1 MMENEYYSMDIDI
14 VYEKLQ
20 SSPAGL
26 STDEV
31 ESRKKK
37 YGINVLEEKKPKSKA
52 RVFLEQFQDI
62 LVMIL
67 IASAIISL
75 FTGGLES
82 TIVIFFVISLNAT
95 LGTIQYFKAE
105 KSLKSLKNLSSPT
118 TKVIRNGMETRIQ
131 SSEVIVGDVVV
142 LETGDIISA
151 DIRLIKQVNLEI
163 DESSLTGE
171 SLSVEKN
178 ANIVLKKDLP
188 IAEQK
193 NMAFSSSLVT
203 EGRGLGIVV
212 AVGMNTEIGKIAK
225 ALKETKKDKTPLQ
238 DSLDNFSK
246 NLAIIIISICLIV
259 FGLSLYR
266 HVKLLDALMF
276 AVALAVAAIPEALS
290 SIVTIVLALG
300 TQKMAVEKAIVKEL
314 KAVEGLGCITVICTD
329 KTGTITQNKMSVRE
343 ILVNNKIKG
352 VDDVTFNSQEEE
364 YLLACSILCN
374 NANLKNNKKVSTEE
388 ALLKMTN
395 IDIEH
400 FKEKYKRIDEVPF
413 ESNRKLMSTLN
424 FYKGK
429 NIMFT
434 KGAFD
439 ILINRCSG
447 MINNGEI
454 VRMTSDILF
463 DLKMKSKLMSE
474 SGLRV
479 IALSYKD
486 VQSKRKINI
495 SDENN
500 LIFIGLV
507 GMIDPPKQETKRAI
521 SDSYIAGIKPI
532 MITGDNK
539 ITALAI
545 AKEVGIFKDGDNILT
560 GVELEKLSENE
571 LDKIIFST
579 SVYARVTPRDK
590 IRIVTAL
597 QRNNQVV
604 AFVGDGV
611 NDAPAIKKA
620 NIGISMGD
628 GGTEV
633 SKDASSIIL
642 IDDNYSTIIKAV
654 RNGRNIYDNI
664 QNAIRFLISGNA
676 AGILSVLY
684 TSLLALPIPFAPV
697 HLLFINLLTDSLP
710 AIAIGMEP
718 MKEDLIKQK
727 PRKPKESL
735 ISKRVFLKI
744 SFEGILIAFFT
755 ILSYHIGLETNQ
767 YAARTCVFLTLCS
780 ARLFHSFNC
789 RSRHS
794 IIKDKVKNKVMYLSF
809 LLGMILLNLV
819 IFVPF
824 LQPIFKVWAL
834 TKEQIIK
841 CYIFS
846 ISPTIIIQTILLIK
860 ENFWKSK

>member
-1 MMENEYYSMDIDI
+1 MKKDYYSMEIDD
-14 VYEKLQ
+14 VYEALN
-20 SSPAGL
+20 SSPSGL
-26 STDEV
+26 NEV
-31 ESRKKK
+31 DVERSKREN
-37 YGINVLEEKKPKSKA
+37 GLNIIEEKKVKSKA

-62 LVMIL
+62 LVIIL

-82 TIVIFFVISLNAT
+82 AIVIFFVISLNAT

-105 KSLKSLKNLSSPT
+105 KSLESLKKLSSPV
-118 TKVIRNGMETRIQ
+118 TKVVRKGNEIKIP
-131 SSEVIVGDVVV
+131 SSEVVVGDIVV
-142 LETGDIISA
+142 LETGDIVSA
-151 DIRLIKQVNLEI
+151 DIRLIKCVNLEI
-163 DESSLTGE
+163 NESSLTGE
-171 SLSVEKN
+171 SLSVEKS
-178 ANIVLKKDLP
+178 ADSTLRTELP

-203 EGRGLGIVV
+203 DGRGLGIVV
-212 AVGMNTEIGKIAK
+212 RVGMDTEIGKIAS

-238 DSLDNFSK
+238 DSLDSFSK
-246 NLAIIIISICLIV
+246 NLAIIIILVCLIV
-259 FGLSLYR
+259 FALSLYR

-300 TQKMAVEKAIVKEL
+300 TQKMVVEKAVVKEL

-329 KTGTITQNKMSVRE
+329 KTGTITQNKMSVRDLM
-343 ILVNNKIKG
+343 INKKVISIDKVDFNNNCEK
-352 VDDVTFNSQEEE
+352 
-364 YLLACSILCN
+364 YLLAGCVLCN
-374 NANLKNNKKVSTEE
+374 NATLKNSNKVSTEE

-400 FKEKYKRIDEVPF
+400 FRNKFRRISEVPF
-413 ESNRKLMSTLN
+413 DSNRKLMSTLN
-424 FYKGK
+424 FYQGK
-429 NIMFT
+429 QIMFT

-439 ILINRCSG
+439 FLINKCNT
-447 MINNGEI
+447 MLINDKVVSI
-454 VRMTSDILF
+454 SASDIY
-463 DLKMKSKLMSE
+463 DLKQQCNEMSE
-474 SGLRV
+474 NGLRV
-479 IALSYKD
+479 IAISYKEISD
-486 VQSKRKINI
+486 KRKITVL
-495 SDENN
+495 DERE
-500 LIFIGLV
+500 LTFVGLV
-507 GMIDPPKQETKRAI
+507 GMIDLPKEEAKRAI

-545 AKEVGIFKDGDNILT
+545 AKEVGIFKEKDTILT
-560 GVELEKLSENE
+560 GKELEKMSDTD
-571 LDKIIFST
+571 LDKVIFST
-579 SVYARVTPRDK
+579 SVYARVTPNDK
-590 IRIVTAL
+590 IRIVSAL

-620 NIGISMGD
+620 NIGISMGE

-633 SKDASSIIL
+633 SKDAASIIL
-642 IDDNYSTIIKAV
+642 MDDNYSTIIKAV

-676 AGILSVLY
+676 AGILAVIY
-684 TSLLALPIPFAPV
+684 TSLLSLPIPFAPV

-718 MKEDLIKQK
+718 TQEDLIKQK

-735 ISKRVFLKI
+735 ISKRILLKI
-744 SFEGILIAFFT
+744 TFEGILIAIFT
-755 ILSYHIGLETNQ
+755 MLSYYVGLKTNQ
-767 YAARTCVFLTLCS
+767 FAARTCVFLTLCS

-789 RSRHS
+789 RSKYS
-794 IIKDKVKNKVMYLSF
+794 VFKDKVKNKVMYLSF
-809 LLGMILLNLV
+809 ALGMILLNAV

-824 LQPIFKVWAL
+824 LQPIFKVWSL
-834 TKEQIIK
+834 TKEEIIK

-846 ISPTIIIQTILLIK
+846 ISPTIIIQLILLLK
-860 ENFWKSK
+860 EKIWKS